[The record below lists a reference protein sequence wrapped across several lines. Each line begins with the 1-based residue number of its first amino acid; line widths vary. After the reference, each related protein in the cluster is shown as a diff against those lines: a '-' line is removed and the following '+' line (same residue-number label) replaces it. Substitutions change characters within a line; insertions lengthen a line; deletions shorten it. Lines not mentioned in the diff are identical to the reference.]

1 MSRNKSGFSWG
12 STPFEAPA
20 LPSDVKLPPA
30 SMRVDP
36 ELLRLSGTQEADSP
50 TPGTPAHAAWQEEQR
65 KAVIAAARRAMQIR
79 AHLAKKDPSIFNSY
93 VLRDERTGK
102 QIAQAPMHLR
112 WHDLLSKHP
121 RLVMWSHVEGG
132 KTTQI
137 AVGRTLWELGN
148 DPNLRV
154 CVVSNT
160 TELAV
165 KMTRQIAQYIE
176 KSAELKQVFPNLKPT
191 SDPGQP
197 WKGKALTV
205 ERPGIGAKD
214 PSIQATGVHGNI
226 IGSRI
231 DLLILDDIL
240 DHENTSTAGPRDD
253 LYRWVKSSL
262 MSRLTENARVWVVGN
277 AWNPD
282 DMMHRMEKEDGFHAE
297 RFPVLSIDGECTWPE
312 RWSSQRIA
320 QARQDLGPL
329 EYARQLL
336 CQARDDSSARF
347 KQEWIDTCL
356 EAGNGI
362 SWCENIQDL
371 ARPDSGIPV
380 TDALVELGGVQGV
393 VVHGVDL
400 AVQKHDAAD
409 STVIFSLLV
418 LPDGTRRI
426 LSIRSGKWAGPEII
440 AQIESTYDRLGGT
453 FIVEN
458 NAAQGY
464 IIQFLQQSG
473 HVIPVIP
480 FTTGRNK
487 AHPEFGI
494 ESMAA
499 ELAGG
504 RWQIPNQGGKMHAE
518 ASAWVQELLYYDPR
532 EHTGD
537 RLMAS
542 WFAREGARK
551 LGPSN
556 RSTGIGIRI
565 F

>member
-1 MSRNKSGFSWG
+1 
-12 STPFEAPA
+12 
-20 LPSDVKLPPA
+20 
-30 SMRVDP
+30 MRVDP
-36 ELLRLSGTQEADSP
+36 ELLKLSQMNGEVKP
-50 TPGTPAHAAWQEEQR
+50 EPGTPAYEAWQDEQKR
-65 KAVIAAARRAMQIR
+65 NVIAAARRAMQLR

-102 QIAQAPMHLR
+102 SIAQAPMHLK
-112 WHDLLSKHP
+112 WHELLTKNP

-137 AVGRTLWELGN
+137 AVGRTLWELGS
-148 DPNLRV
+148 DPQLRV

-176 KSAELKQVFPNLKPT
+176 KSVELKQVFPHLKPS

-240 DHENTSTAGPRDD
+240 DHENTSTAGPRED

-262 MSRLTENARVWVVGN
+262 MSRLTDGARVWIVGN

-282 DMMHRMEKEDGFHAE
+282 DLMHRLEKEDGFHAE
-297 RFPVLSIDGECTWPE
+297 RFPVLSTSGECTWPN
-312 RWSSQRIA
+312 RWSPSRIA

-347 KQEWIDTCL
+347 KQEWIDTCIEL
-356 EAGNGI
+356 GNGLP
-362 SWCENIQDL
+362 WCESIQDL
-371 ARPDSGIPV
+371 RTAESGVPA
-380 TDALVELGGVQGV
+380 TDALVDIGGVQGV

-440 AQIESTYDRLGGT
+440 AQIENTYDRLGGT
-453 FIVEN
+453 FVVEN
-458 NAAQGY
+458 NAAQSY

-473 HVIPVIP
+473 YVIPVIP

-494 ESMAA
+494 EGMAA

-504 RWQIPNQGGKMHAE
+504 RWQIPNQGGKLHAE

-556 RSTGIGIRI
+556 RSTGVGIRL